1 MGGYSGDA
9 ERCEKQCMLTVTQTP
24 DVRPIISEVPFNIS
38 NVTDASAKR
47 HNATWVAEQDA
58 ERAEHHRIAVEA
70 EAKVLARVEEENARR
85 RRPEQ
90 RN

>member
-38 NVTDASAKR
+38 NVTTRRPKAQRDVGRSKEAA
-47 HNATWVAEQDA
+47 AE
-58 ERAEHHRIAVEA
+58 EHHRIAVEA
-70 EAKVLARVEEENARR
+70 EAKEGRVEEENARR

-90 RN
+90 RNEG